1 LASHSLFATGKRA
14 LWMMATAPFDSVAI
28 EKMLPVSVGLQS
40 YSVNIYLLSYIRHIR
55 YHFFLDGNGGFVMKS

>member
-1 LASHSLFATGKRA
+1 
-14 LWMMATAPFDSVAI
+14 MMATAPFDSVAI